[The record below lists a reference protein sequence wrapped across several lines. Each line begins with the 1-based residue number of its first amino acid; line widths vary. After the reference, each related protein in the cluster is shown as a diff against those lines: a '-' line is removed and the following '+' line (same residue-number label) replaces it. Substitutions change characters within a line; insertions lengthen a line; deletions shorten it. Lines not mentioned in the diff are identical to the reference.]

1 MDLGLQDK
9 VALVTAAGKGIGL
22 AVGRRLAAEGATVAL
37 SSRNADGLKAAAGEL
52 GGRVGQV
59 GVFPAD
65 LSDQQATADLVDEVV
80 AAHGRLDIL
89 VVNTP
94 GPAIKP
100 FLDTTVDDWA
110 GAYDLLVRP
119 AVQLAHAAAR
129 HMVEQESG
137 SIVFLT
143 STWVKQP
150 APGGV
155 LSAAM
160 RSVLSALS
168 QQMSLELAPRGVRV
182 NQLMPGATGTDRMT
196 SIVAAKAAAHGTT
209 PDEEIAHVVRDIPVG
224 RWAEPEEIA
233 DTVAFLAS
241 PLSAFTTGSAWHI
254 DGGAVRSTL

>member
-1 MDLGLQDK
+1 
-9 VALVTAAGKGIGL
+9 
-22 AVGRRLAAEGATVAL
+22 
-37 SSRNADGLKAAAGEL
+37 
-52 GGRVGQV
+52 
-59 GVFPAD
+59 
-65 LSDQQATADLVDEVV
+65 
-80 AAHGRLDIL
+80 
-89 VVNTP
+89 
-94 GPAIKP
+94 
-100 FLDTTVDDWA
+100 
-110 GAYDLLVRP
+110 
-119 AVQLAHAAAR
+119 
-129 HMVEQESG
+129 
-137 SIVFLT
+137 
-143 STWVKQP
+143 
-150 APGGV
+150 
-155 LSAAM
+155 M